1 MVSSNYFSWWCWR
14 KMEIVATRDLWI
26 LVQIIR
32 VTWWEFDTRNGNA
45 AECYLPCSF
54 CCNGVLDSVVWM
66 LRFLNMISCQAF
78 GGPSFFI
85 RSQSLFGLFPAYP
98 KKKKTQTARFS
109 KTQDLLESIP
119 GQILCAS
126 CLYSRLIIIKSSC
139 FFHTW
144 LLFCTFQKLISPWA
158 SSWP

>member
-98 KKKKTQTARFS
+98 KKKKLKQ
-109 KTQDLLESIP
+109 QD
-119 GQILCAS
+119 
-126 CLYSRLIIIKSSC
+126 
-139 FFHTW
+139 
-144 LLFCTFQKLISPWA
+144 FQKLRTYWKVYLAKYYVPVVYILV
-158 SSWP
+158 SSSSNLLVSFILDFFSAPSRS